1 MLVAI
6 GAFGASAFG
15 LRGGIP
21 MEAAQTSSYI
31 SRACIACRHYAI
43 DSNTYK
49 PFTHQEARGIDAS
62 FKGLRA
68 HSMYKG

>member
-1 MLVAI
+1 MLV

-15 LRGGIP
+15 LHGGRSD
-21 MEAAQTSSYI
+21 EFI

-49 PFTHQEARGIDAS
+49 AFVSEDDIR
-62 FKGLRA
+62 
-68 HSMYKG
+68 